1 MLIQNKRLK
10 REFTHMLFGG
20 IFMRICSKQDEIVDS
35 GTAELITLETKS
47 FCTISGEPCIL
58 R

>member
-1 MLIQNKRLK
+1 MLIQNKHLK
-10 REFTHMLFGG
+10 REFTHMLFG
-20 IFMRICSKQDEIVDS
+20 IFMRICSRQNEIVDS

>member
-1 MLIQNKRLK
+1 
-10 REFTHMLFGG
+10 MLFG
-20 IFMRICSKQDEIVDS
+20 IFMRICSRQNEIVDS

-58 R
+58 G